1 MESVLVF
8 IALGDGETEDGR
20 KVKFGEIVEK
30 VARSNGGERICSWVR
45 EIIRK
50 GLMERNLLPAND
62 RKVVVDHLEH
72 CNYCKRR
79 AKSQAATSQKD
90 QTPLIA

>member
-8 IALGDGETEDGR
+8 IALEDGKTEDGR
-20 KVKFGEIVEK
+20 EVKFGEIVEK

-45 EIIRK
+45 EIIGK
-50 GLMERNLLPAND
+50 KLMKRNLLSFND
-62 RKVVVDHLEH
+62 RKTVVSHLEH
-72 CNYCKRR
+72 CSYCNRWAKRQ
-79 AKSQAATSQKD
+79 KATSQKD

>member
-8 IALGDGETEDGR
+8 IALEDGETEDGR

-30 VARSNGGERICSWVR
+30 VARSNGGERICSWVL

-50 GLMERNLLPAND
+50 GLMERNLLSLDD
-62 RKVVVDHLEH
+62 RKTVVDHLEH

-79 AKSQAATSQKD
+79 AESQATTSQKT
-90 QTPLIA
+90 QPSLNA